1 MKRLTALMTSLM
13 LVFCTVAQEREF
25 MVIEKIDGTI
35 MEIEVNEI
43 QRFYFEER
51 TVGSVPKAE
60 EAVDLGLSVKWAP
73 WNVGASTPEKYGGYY
88 AWGETVEKATYNE
101 SSYQYYKNDGYVDI
115 GTEISGTPYDVAHVK
130 WRGDWRMPTNEEVQ
144 ELIDKCTWQYTA
156 VNGVNGAI
164 VTGPNGNSIFLPAAG
179 YKMWSDLYSDGSVG
193 YFWTGTSGAEVD
205 EANRLTFDAEKGYAV
220 AYEFSRWDGFTVR
233 PVIEKEEDS
242 VVISP
247 EVGGTKAEA
256 VDLGLSVKWASW
268 DMGSSRTDE
277 KGKKFYPGDVVGNMD
292 KETAKALQLPWNY
305 CGSEYDIATVNWG
318 DGWRLPNAV
327 DWKELF
333 EKCTWEVI
341 RDIDFADMIENPY
354 FDFVVKVTGPNGN
367 SITFPIKASYDY
379 DSGWSHES
387 WPMTTLMRGGYSDY
401 MCGNNDKSADVQAS
415 WDFWGSIDG
424 SKYIEEA
431 TLNEYIGGSLEG
443 VYKHEPYDFSFYVRP
458 VMGEST
464 KEYMNISCYLSLKN
478 QVYVKCDYRMSGYE
492 SYYNVKE
499 RGLCYSTTN
508 ENPTIETDEY
518 IAFEEKENQKV
529 TSSTDTLIGPLADET
544 TYYIRAYAKIDGEVF
559 YSETQTITTSKP
571 LPVFT
576 DITEGDLVDLGLHV
590 KWASYNLGAESPE
603 EKGTAVTWDE
613 QARNGWGITTEYIY
627 GTEHD
632 YAFTQLGG
640 DWRMPTYT
648 ELCELRDSCEWILGH
663 YNEVSGYK
671 VVGKNGN
678 SVFLP
683 YEMYILSGTCA
694 ESDNYPP
701 MTVRQN
707 LMVRS
712 VGADKDCYIR
722 PVQGKPYVELSH
734 FSARYTKHKHRE
746 YYPDYNNI
754 RVSVKAYGLEKAEEG
769 RRLGVCY
776 STEPNVAFSEECFV
790 EVESPVSGQEYIIKI
805 NNLKQATTYYYRGV
819 AIIDGVV
826 YYTNESEV
834 STDAIGEYSGFP
846 GDVAE
851 AVDLGLSVKWSS
863 WNFNGSKPSDKGLR
877 YNLFASMQDQN
888 QNYNHLTDMF
898 SLEMYETP
906 QLYDNITEADED
918 IVDYAWGNGWRI
930 PTKDEWQ
937 ELKDNCT
944 WEEATVDNVKGCR
957 VTGKNGNS
965 IFLPYC
971 GKSEA
976 YKDEYIYPSS
986 SSTCYWSAT
995 KYHYDN
1001 DPDSASHEYY
1011 YIDMSADSLWIGESW
1026 FGDFMWIRP
1035 VKDTK

>member
-1 MKRLTALMTSLM
+1 MKRLTALMTSFM

-25 MVIEKIDGTI
+25 MVIEKIGGTI

-43 QRFYFEER
+43 QRFYFEAR
-51 TVGSVPKAE
+51 TVGSVPEAE

-73 WNVGASTPEKYGGYY
+73 WNVGASTPEEYGGYY

-115 GTEISGTPYDVAHVK
+115 GSEISGTPYDVAHVK
-130 WRGDWRMPTNEEVQ
+130 WGGDWRMPTNEEVQ

-164 VTGPNGNSIFLPAAG
+164 VTGPNGNSIFLPATG
-179 YKMWSDLYSDGSVG
+179 YKMWSDLYSDGSDG
-193 YFWTGTSGAEVD
+193 YFWTGTSGVEVN
-205 EANRLTFDAEKGYAV
+205 EANRLSFDAEKGYAV
-220 AYEFSRWDGFTVR
+220 AYEFSRVDGFPVR

-247 EVGGTKAEA
+247 EVGGSKAEA

-268 DMGSSRTDE
+268 NVGSSSTDE

-292 KETAKALQLPWNY
+292 KETAKVLQLPWNY

-318 DGWRLPNAV
+318 DGWRLPNAT
-327 DWKELF
+327 DWQELY
-333 EKCTWEVI
+333 EKCTFEVI
-341 RDIDFADMIENPY
+341 RDIDYVDMIENPY
-354 FDFVVKVTGPNGN
+354 FDFVIKVTGPNGN
-367 SITFPIKASYDY
+367 FITFPCSITQNT
-379 DSGWSHES
+379 SGGGGWG
-387 WPMTTLMRGGYSDY
+387 PMYLDVGGFHDY
-401 MCGNNDKSADVQAS
+401 MCGNGPIHAS
-415 WDFWGSIDG
+415 VGANWSFYFDAASHIDDNTV
-424 SKYIEEA
+424 Y
-431 TLNEYIGGSLEG
+431 EYIHQQLSNI
-443 VYKHEPYDFSFYVRP
+443 YKFEPYDFSFYVRP

-464 KEYMNISCYLSLKN
+464 LGNFKLTCDLSLKN
-478 QVYVKCDYRMSGYE
+478 KVYVSCRLLMEGHE
-492 SYYNVKE
+492 SYKNIDY
-499 RGLCYSTTN
+499 GICYSISEDT
-508 ENPTIETDEY
+508 PTIESG
-518 IAFEEKENQKV
+518 ENVFLGKV
-529 TSSTDTLIGPLADET
+529 TDYNVFRYNTEADTLIGPLVEET

-559 YSETQTITTSKP
+559 YSETQTITTSMS

-603 EKGTAVTWDE
+603 EKGTVVTWDE
-613 QARNGWGITTEYIY
+613 QTRNDWGITTEFIY

-648 ELCELRDSCEWILGH
+648 ELCELRDSCEWTLGH
-663 YNEVSGYK
+663 YNEVLGYK
-671 VVGKNGN
+671 VAGKNGN

-683 YEMYILSGTCA
+683 YEMYMLSGTCA

-701 MTVRQN
+701 MAVRQN

-790 EVESPVSGQEYIIKI
+790 DVENPVSGQEFIIKI

-834 STDAIGEYSGFP
+834 STDAIDEYSGFP

-863 WNFNGSKPSDKGLR
+863 WNFSACKPSDKGLR

-971 GKSEA
+971 GYSEA
-976 YKDEYIYPSS
+976 YKDEYISPSS

-1001 DPDSASHEYY
+1001 EPNSASHEYY
-1011 YIDMSADSLWIGESW
+1011 YIDMSADSLWIGECW
-1026 FGDFMWIRP
+1026 FGNFMWIRP
-1035 VKDTK
+1035 VKDTE